1 MWIHSRCSRCCLEVS
16 DFSQRSFFGTLA
28 VETTRMFSFLPRLH
42 PLVVHLPIGLLSFA
56 FLLTLMPASR
66 RVRYEPAL
74 TLCLAIAGLSSL
86 LACVSGYLLRRSDS
100 YDELLS
106 SRHQWVGIATCAVCF
121 AALGWHARRRTLV
134 WLATVLMVVAGHLGG
149 TLTHGEGYLFAT
161 GWEEAVDTTPAAAAA
176 DSAGPTASGLSAT
189 IHPYRDQ
196 VAPILRSKCE
206 TCHSSVKRK
215 GGLRLDGEDWI
226 RKGGENGKVLSPGDP
241 MGSPLY
247 AHLVR
252 PMDDDLHM
260 PPKGKRQLTKAEI
273 AVIHRWVASGAPF
286 GEIPRTAMDTTT
298 SADSSSASVD
308 GEEGEEEG
316 TGPPPPPPVLPK
328 PDAAAVAGL
337 RMRGAVVQEVMTGSN
352 GLYVSLVQATAVD
365 DSLLLLLGMLRE
377 QAIEVRAPGLDLG
390 DMSFL
395 SLPAFPNLRRLDLS
409 RTRLSDAGLQ
419 HMERFPALEALN
431 LYGTQ
436 VGDGIA
442 ESLAPCRRLRKVFL
456 WRTAVTDAGLR
467 RLRTG
472 FPALQADDGRQTT
485 FSNTE
490 TK

>member
-1 MWIHSRCSRCCLEVS
+1 
-16 DFSQRSFFGTLA
+16 
-28 VETTRMFSFLPRLH
+28 MFSFLPRLH

-56 FLLTLMPASR
+56 LLLSLMPSSR

-74 TLCLAIAGLSSL
+74 ALCLAIAGLSSL
-86 LACVSGYLLRRSDS
+86 LACVSGYLLKRTDS
-100 YDELLS
+100 YDDLLS

-121 AALGWHARRRTLV
+121 AALGWQAWRRPLV
-134 WLATVLMVVAGHLGG
+134 WLASALMVVAGHLGG
-149 TLTHGEGYLFAT
+149 TLTHGEGYLFAV
-161 GWEEAVDTTPAAAAA
+161 GWEEAVDTSRAAASA
-176 DSAGPTASGLSAT
+176 DSSDPVASGLPVT
-189 IHPYRDQ
+189 VNPYRDE
-196 VAPILRSKCE
+196 VAPILRSKCGA
-206 TCHSSVKRK
+206 CHSSLKRK

-252 PMDDDLHM
+252 PMDDDMHM

-273 AVIHRWVASGAPF
+273 AVIHRWVTSGAPF
-286 GEIPRTAMDTTT
+286 GEIPRATMDTLPP
-298 SADSSSASVD
+298 AASSSASVE
-308 GEEGEEEG
+308 GEEGEDDGAE
-316 TGPPPPPPVLPK
+316 PPPPPPALPK
-328 PDAAAVAGL
+328 PDAVAMSGL
-337 RMRGAVVQEVMTGSN
+337 RMRSAIVQEVMTGSN
-352 GLYVSLVQATAVD
+352 GLYVSLVQTSAAD
-365 DSLLLLLGMLRE
+365 DSLLILLGMIRE
-377 QAIEVRAPGLDLG
+377 QAIELRAPGMDLG
-390 DMSFL
+390 DARFL

-409 RTRLSDAGLQ
+409 RTRLTDAGLQ
-419 HMERFPALEALN
+419 HMERFPALEVLN

-467 RLRTG
+467 RLRAG
-472 FPALQADDGRQTT
+472 FPALEADGGRQ
-485 FSNTE
+485 SSVSSTE

>member
-1 MWIHSRCSRCCLEVS
+1 
-16 DFSQRSFFGTLA
+16 
-28 VETTRMFSFLPRLH
+28 MFSFLPRLH

-56 FLLTLMPASR
+56 FLLSLMPSGR
-66 RVRYEPAL
+66 RARYEPAL
-74 TLCLAIAGLSSL
+74 TLSLAIAGVSSL
-86 LACVSGYLLRRSDS
+86 LACVSGYLLKRSDS
-100 YDELLS
+100 YEELLS
-106 SRHQWVGIATCAVCF
+106 SRHQWVGIATCVVCF
-121 AALGWHARRRTLV
+121 AALAWLAWRRPLV
-134 WLATVLMVVAGHLGG
+134 WLASALMVVAGHLGG
-149 TLTHGEGYLFAT
+149 TMTHGEGYLFAT
-161 GWEEAVDTTPAAAAA
+161 GWEEAVDTSLAAAPA
-176 DSAGPTASGLSAT
+176 DSSVPAIVDNSVTVN
-189 IHPYRDQ
+189 PYRDQ
-196 VAPILRSKCE
+196 VAPILRTKCE
-206 TCHSSVKRK
+206 GCHSSVKRK

-286 GEIPRTAMDTTT
+286 GDIPRASMDTLLP
-298 SADSSSASVD
+298 DESSSASVEV
-308 GEEGEEEG
+308 GEGE
-316 TGPPPPPPVLPK
+316 TGGGEPPPPPPALPK
-328 PDAAAVAGL
+328 ADVAAVTGL

-365 DSLLLLLGMLRE
+365 DSLLLLLGMIRE
-377 QAIEVRAPGLDLG
+377 QAIEVRAPGLEWG
-390 DMSFL
+390 DARFL

-409 RTRLSDAGLQ
+409 RTRLTDAGLQ
-419 HMERFPALEALN
+419 HMERFPALEVLN

-467 RLRTG
+467 RLRVG
-472 FPALQADDGRQTT
+472 FPSLQADDGRQASV
-485 FSNTE
+485 SNTE

>member
-1 MWIHSRCSRCCLEVS
+1 
-16 DFSQRSFFGTLA
+16 
-28 VETTRMFSFLPRLH
+28 MFSFLPRLH

-56 FLLTLMPASR
+56 LLMSLMPSSR

-74 TLCLAIAGLSSL
+74 TLSLAMAGLSSL
-86 LACVSGYLLRRSDS
+86 LACVSGYLLKRSES
-100 YDELLS
+100 YDEVLS

-121 AALGWHARRRTLV
+121 AALGWQAWRRPLV
-134 WLATVLMVVAGHLGG
+134 WLASALMVVAGHLGG
-149 TLTHGEGYLFAT
+149 TLTHGEGYLFST
-161 GWEEAVDTTPAAAAA
+161 VWEEAVDTSRAAAPA
-176 DSAGPTASGLSAT
+176 DSAGPVASGLSVT
-189 IHPYRDQ
+189 VNPYRDE

-206 TCHSSVKRK
+206 ACHSSLKRK
-215 GGLRLDGEDWI
+215 GGLRLDGAEWI
-226 RKGGENGKVLSPGDP
+226 RKGGENGKVLTPGDP

-252 PMDDDLHM
+252 PMEDDMHM

-286 GEIPRTAMDTTT
+286 GDIPRASIDTMPPTG
-298 SADSSSASVD
+298 SSSVLLER
-308 GEEGEEEG
+308 EEGEAEG
-316 TGPPPPPPVLPK
+316 AVPPPPPPVLPK

-337 RMRGAVVQEVMTGSN
+337 QMRGAIVQEVMTGSN
-352 GLYVSLVQATAVD
+352 GLYVSLVQTAVVD
-365 DSLLLLLGMLRE
+365 DSLLLFLGMLRE
-377 QAIEVRAPGLDLG
+377 QAIELRAPGIDMG
-390 DMSFL
+390 DARFL

-409 RTRLSDAGLQ
+409 RTRLTDAGLQ
-419 HMERFPALEALN
+419 HMERFPALEVLN

-436 VGDGIA
+436 VGDGIS

-467 RLRTG
+467 RLRAG
-472 FPALQADDGRQTT
+472 FPALEADGGRQTSVT
-485 FSNTE
+485 QTE